1 MEQSA
6 LEEVLGTIDQVV
18 YYNPENGYSVYRFL
32 LEDETLMTVVGNF
45 PPLSPGEVLRLT
57 GQWEEN
63 ARYGRQFHALS
74 FVPVW
79 PSTVRGVERYLAS
92 GLVRGI
98 GPVLARRIVR
108 RFGLET
114 IEVISSH
121 PERLLEVEGIG
132 PVKLQEIVRS
142 WQSNQRLRELVIFL
156 EEHGITTSLATR
168 VYRHYG
174 DQAFSVL
181 RSNPYQLCL
190 DVWGIGFRTAD
201 QMAMKLG
208 VDPGSLERIGAFV
221 LYYLE
226 KESEKGHV
234 FSYRSEVTAAA
245 VKELGVTEARA
256 EEGIENLGR
265 SGRVVLEETESGEA
279 VYLPRLYQAE
289 ELIARRMVKLGST
302 PFLLPKLDI
311 EGAIKEIEA
320 ELGLVFSPQQREA
333 INQSLK
339 ENILVI
345 TGGPG
350 TGKTTLIR
358 AIAQLFL
365 RWGKKVLLA
374 APTGRAAKRLSEAT
388 GREAKTIHRLLEYN
402 PKEERFRRHEHF
414 PLSGEALV
422 VDEFSMV
429 DALLM
434 ESLLR
439 AVPQGMRLILV
450 GDKDQLP
457 SVGPGNLLHDL
468 IESQRIKVV
477 RLNEIFRQARN
488 SLIVQNAH
496 RIQQG
501 LPLIYPRRGQ
511 VEADFLFLPQE
522 EEEKVFEL
530 VLEMACQRLPERL
543 GVAASSPFLQV
554 ITPMY
559 RGRCGVDSL
568 NQELQKRLN
577 PRGLGLRIGQHEF
590 RVGDKIMQ
598 IRNNYEKEVFNGDL
612 GVVVDIE
619 PANWRLTVDFDGRP
633 VSYEKDELAEIT
645 LAYAISVHKSQGN
658 EYQGVVMP
666 LLIQHYIMLQ
676 RNLFY
681 TALTRARKICVV
693 IGSFRALHIAI
704 KNDSPIKRNC
714 RLKEKLRALAPDCL

>member
-1 MEQSA
+1 MEE
-6 LEEVLGTIDQVV
+6 LVGTIDQVV

-45 PPLSPGEVLRLT
+45 PPLSPGEVLRLN
-57 GQWEEN
+57 GKWEEN
-63 ARYGRQFHALS
+63 ARYGRQFRALS
-74 FVPVW
+74 FVPIL
-79 PSTVRGVERYLAS
+79 PSTVRGVEKYLAS

-98 GPVLARRIVR
+98 GPVLAKRIVR

-114 IEVISSH
+114 MEVIASH

-132 PVKLQEIVRS
+132 PVKLQEVVRS
-142 WQSNQRLRELVIFL
+142 WESNQRLRDLVIFL
-156 EEHGITTSLATR
+156 QEHGISTSLATR

-221 LYYLE
+221 LYFLE
-226 KESEKGHV
+226 KESEQGHL
-234 FSYRSEVTAAA
+234 FSYRSKITAAA
-245 VKELGVTEARA
+245 VKELGVAEARA
-256 EEGIENLGR
+256 EEAIENLGR
-265 SGRVVLEETESGEA
+265 SGRVVFEATESGQA
-279 VYLPRLYQAE
+279 VYLPRLHRAE
-289 ELIARRMVKLGST
+289 ELIARRMVKLSST
-302 PFLLPKLDI
+302 PLLLPKVDI
-311 EGAIKEIEA
+311 DRAIKEVET
-320 ELGLVFSPQQREA
+320 ELGFVFSSQQKEA
-333 INQSLK
+333 INESLK
-339 ENILVI
+339 EKILVI

-358 AIAQLFL
+358 AIVQLFA
-365 RWGKKVLLA
+365 RWGKRVLLA

-439 AVPQGMRLILV
+439 AIPQGMRLILV

-457 SVGPGNLLHDL
+457 SVGPGNLLRDI

-496 RIQQG
+496 RVQQG
-501 LPLIYPRRGQ
+501 LPLVYPRRGEA
-511 VEADFLFLPQE
+511 EADFLFLPQE

-530 VLEMACQRLPERL
+530 VLEMACRRLPERL
-543 GVAASSPFLQV
+543 GVSARSPFLQV

-568 NQELQKRLN
+568 NRELQQRLN
-577 PRGLGLRIGQHEF
+577 PHGDGLRIGQHEF
-590 RVGDKIMQ
+590 RVGDKVMQ

-612 GVVVDIE
+612 GIVVDIE
-619 PANWRLTVDFDGRP
+619 PASWRLTVDFDGRP
-633 VSYEKDELAEIT
+633 VAYEKDELTEIT

-666 LLIQHYIMLQ
+666 LLTQHYIMLQ

-693 IGSFRALHIAI
+693 IGSFRAMHIAI
-704 KNDSPIKRNC
+704 KNDKPVKRNC
-714 RLKEKLRALAPDCL
+714 RLKEKLQSLAPNCL

>member
-1 MEQSA
+1 MERVA

-63 ARYGRQFHALS
+63 ARYGCQFHALS
-74 FVPVW
+74 FVPVL

-92 GLVRGI
+92 GLVHGI

-114 IEVISSH
+114 IEVIASH
-121 PERLLEVEGIG
+121 PDRLLEVEGIG

-142 WQSNQRLRELVIFL
+142 WQSNQRLRDLVIFL
-156 EEHGITTSLATR
+156 QEHGITTSLATR

-245 VKELGVTEARA
+245 VKELGVSEMRA

-265 SGRVVLEETESGEA
+265 AGRVVLEETESGEA
-279 VYLPRLYQAE
+279 VYLPRLYRAE

-302 PFLLPKLDI
+302 PFLLPNLDI

-320 ELGLVFSPQQREA
+320 ELGLVFSSQQREA
-333 INQSLK
+333 INQSLQEK
-339 ENILVI
+339 ILVI

-358 AIAQLFL
+358 AIAQLYS

-414 PLSGEALV
+414 PLTGEALV

-457 SVGPGNLLHDL
+457 SVGPGNLLRDL

-496 RIQQG
+496 RVQQG
-501 LPLIYPRRGQ
+501 LPLIYPRCGQ
-511 VEADFLFLPQE
+511 IEADFLFLPQD

-568 NQELQKRLN
+568 NRELQKRLN
-577 PRGLGLRIGQHEF
+577 PQGQGLRIGQHEF

-619 PANWRLTVDFDGRP
+619 PANWRLTADFDGRP

-645 LAYAISVHKSQGN
+645 LAYSISVHKSQGN

>member
-1 MEQSA
+1 MERVA

-74 FVPVW
+74 FVPVL

-92 GLVRGI
+92 GLVHGI

-114 IEVISSH
+114 IEVIASH
-121 PERLLEVEGIG
+121 PDRLLEVEGIG
-132 PVKLQEIVRS
+132 PVKLREIVRS
-142 WQSNQRLRELVIFL
+142 WQSNQRLRDLVIFL
-156 EEHGITTSLATR
+156 QEHGITTSLATR

-201 QMAMKLG
+201 QMALKLG
-208 VDPGSLERIGAFV
+208 VNPGSLERIGAFV

-245 VKELGVTEARA
+245 VKELGVSEMRA

-265 SGRVVLEETESGEA
+265 AGRVVLEETESGEA
-279 VYLPRLYQAE
+279 VYLPRLYRAE

-302 PFLLPKLDI
+302 PFLLPNLDI

-320 ELGLVFSPQQREA
+320 ELGLVFSSQQREA
-333 INQSLK
+333 INQSLQEK
-339 ENILVI
+339 ILVI

-358 AIAQLFL
+358 AIAQLYS

-414 PLSGEALV
+414 PLTGEALV

-457 SVGPGNLLHDL
+457 SVGPGNLLRDL

-496 RIQQG
+496 RVQQG

-511 VEADFLFLPQE
+511 VEADFLFLPQD

-568 NQELQKRLN
+568 NRELQKRLN
-577 PRGLGLRIGQHEF
+577 PQGQGLRIGQHEF

-619 PANWRLTVDFDGRP
+619 PANWRLTADFDGRP

-645 LAYAISVHKSQGN
+645 LAYSISVHKSQGN

>member
-1 MEQSA
+1 MERVA
-6 LEEVLGTIDQVV
+6 LEEILGTIDQVV

-63 ARYGRQFHALS
+63 ARYGLQFHALS
-74 FVPVW
+74 FVPVL

-92 GLVRGI
+92 GLVHGI

-108 RFGLET
+108 RFGLQT
-114 IEVISSH
+114 IEVIASH

-142 WQSNQRLRELVIFL
+142 WQSNQRLRDLVIFL
-156 EEHGITTSLATR
+156 QEHGITTSLATR

-265 SGRVVLEETESGEA
+265 AGRVVLEETESGEA
-279 VYLPRLYQAE
+279 VYLPRLYRAE

-302 PFLLPKLDI
+302 PFLLPNLDI

-320 ELGLVFSPQQREA
+320 ELGLVFSSQQREA
-333 INQSLK
+333 INQSLQEK
-339 ENILVI
+339 ILVI

-358 AIAQLFL
+358 AIAQLYS
-365 RWGKKVLLA
+365 RWGKRVLLA

-414 PLSGEALV
+414 PLTGEALV

-457 SVGPGNLLHDL
+457 SVGPGNLLRDL

-477 RLNEIFRQARN
+477 KLNEIFRQARN

-496 RIQQG
+496 RVQQG

-568 NQELQKRLN
+568 NRELQKRLN
-577 PRGLGLRIGQHEF
+577 PQGQGLRIGQHEF

-619 PANWRLTVDFDGRP
+619 PANWRLTADFDGRP

-645 LAYAISVHKSQGN
+645 LAYSISVHKSQGN

-704 KNDSPIKRNC
+704 KNDSPIRRNC